1 MVKNI
6 RVFCSD
12 KKYKVNKI
20 RIHRLVN
27 KLRKELNFSISSLPV
42 NFISSSEITIINK
55 KYLNHNYSTDIITF
69 NYSDSKDDLD
79 GEIFISYD
87 DAEKSSRKFKNSL
100 AEEIFRLVIH
110 GVLHLLGYDDMKVK
124 DKKIMKSLENQLLN
138 RNKFLL
144 LN

>member
-27 KLRKELNFSISSLPV
+27 KLRKELNFSISSLPI
-42 NFISSSEITIINK
+42 NFISSKEISIINK
-55 KYLNHNYSTDIITF
+55 KYLNHDNSTDIITF
-69 NYSDSKDDLD
+69 NYSGKKDNLD

-87 DAEKSSRKFKNSL
+87 DAKNNSVKFNNSL
-100 AEEIFRLVIH
+100 AEEIFRLIIH
-110 GVLHLLGYDDMKVK
+110 GILHLLGYDDLNTK
-124 DKKIMKSLENQLLN
+124 DYKIMKKFENQLLN

-144 LN
+144 LK

>member
-12 KKYKVNKI
+12 KKFRVNKI
-20 RIHRLVN
+20 RVHTLVN
-27 KLRKELNFSISSLPV
+27 SLKKELNFSISSLPI

-110 GVLHLLGYDDMKVK
+110 GVLHLLGYDDMKAK

>member
-12 KKYKVNKI
+12 KKFRVNKI
-20 RIHRLVN
+20 RIHTLVN
-27 KLRKELNFSISSLPV
+27 SLKKELNFSISSLPI

>member
-12 KKYKVNKI
+12 KKFRVNKI
-20 RIHRLVN
+20 RIHTLVN
-27 KLRKELNFSISSLPV
+27 SLKKELNFSISSLPI

-69 NYSDSKDDLD
+69 NYSGSKDDLD

-110 GVLHLLGYDDMKVK
+110 GVLHLLGYDDMKAK

>member
-12 KKYKVNKI
+12 KKFRVNKI
-20 RIHRLVN
+20 RIHTLVN
-27 KLRKELNFSISSLPV
+27 SLKKELNFSISSLPI

-69 NYSDSKDDLD
+69 NYSGSKDDLD

-87 DAEKSSRKFKNSL
+87 DAEKNSRKFKNSL

-110 GVLHLLGYDDMKVK
+110 GVLHLLGYDDMKAK